1 MGCGVNR
8 WHAHW
13 APRPPEG
20 AEPPRESLAMLLIG
34 GAALVLLFVLL
45 FVLLPVMT

>member
-1 MGCGVNR
+1 MNR

-20 AEPPRESLAMLLIG
+20 AEPPRDSLATLLIG
-34 GAALVLLFVLL
+34 GAAIVLLFL
-45 FVLLPVMT
+45 FLCFLLPVMT